1 MELPAL
7 RCGARDARPT
17 PRTVARL
24 PNDEEAIVT
33 SFARTASR
41 VPRHTSDESNDR
53 IRRET
58 DRRVANLAR
67 GGPQAIE
74 SRLAELH
81 REWDIERALQTGAAS
96 LLLLGSALGIGVDR
110 RWFALPAA
118 VGAFLLQHALQGWC
132 PPLPLLRRLGVRTAD
147 EINQERF
154 ALKALRGD
162 FATGAGS
169 VGASADEVLRAV
181 RH

>member
-1 MELPAL
+1 MT
-7 RCGARDARPT
+7 T
-17 PRTVARL
+17 PSSTAERVARHTV
-24 PNDEEAIVT
+24 EEIN
-33 SFARTASR
+33 
-41 VPRHTSDESNDR
+41 ER

-58 DRRVANLAR
+58 DRRVAALAR
-67 GGPQAIE
+67 SGPQAMDA
-74 SRLAELH
+74 RLTELD
-81 REWDIERALQTGAAS
+81 REWDIERWLETGAAS
-96 LLLLGSALGIGVDR
+96 LMLVGTLLGVGVDR
-110 RWFALPAA
+110 KWFLLPAA

-132 PPLPLLRRLGVRTAD
+132 PPLPVLRRAGVRTAD

-169 VGASADEVLRAV
+169 LGATADEVMRAV

>member
-1 MELPAL
+1 M
-7 RCGARDARPT
+7 
-17 PRTVARL
+17 
-24 PNDEEAIVT
+24 VT
-33 SFARTASR
+33 IASTAHR
-41 VPRHTSDESNDR
+41 VSSHTSERANER

-58 DRRVANLAR
+58 DRRVASLAR
-67 GGPQAIE
+67 GGPQAIDA
-74 SRLAELH
+74 RLAELD
-81 REWDIERALQTGAAS
+81 REWDIERWLETGAAS
-96 LLLLGSALGIGVDR
+96 LMLTGSLLGLVAHR
-110 RWFALPAA
+110 RWFLLPAT

-132 PPLPLLRRLGVRTAD
+132 PPLPVFRSLGVRTAE

>member
-1 MELPAL
+1 M
-7 RCGARDARPT
+7 
-17 PRTVARL
+17 
-24 PNDEEAIVT
+24 VT
-33 SFARTASR
+33 IASTAHR
-41 VPRHTSDESNDR
+41 VSSHPSERANER

-58 DRRVANLAR
+58 DRRVASLAR
-67 GGPQAIE
+67 GGPQAIDA
-74 SRLAELH
+74 RLAELD
-81 REWDIERALQTGAAS
+81 REWDIERWLETGAAS
-96 LLLLGSALGIGVDR
+96 LMLTGSLLGLVAHR
-110 RWFALPAA
+110 RWFLLPAT

-132 PPLPLLRRLGVRTAD
+132 PPLPVFRSLGVRTAE

>member
-1 MELPAL
+1 MAGSGCRDYQGWIERPAI
-7 RCGARDARPT
+7 
-17 PRTVARL
+17 
-24 PNDEEAIVT
+24 DEEPAVT
-33 SFARTASR
+33 MISRTADR
-41 VPRHTSDESNDR
+41 VSSQTPDEVNER

-58 DRRVANLAR
+58 DRRVASLAR
-67 GGPQAIE
+67 SGPQAIDA
-74 SRLAELH
+74 RLAELD
-81 REWDIERALQTGAAS
+81 REWDIERWLETGASS
-96 LLLLGSALGIGVDR
+96 LMLAGTLLGVTVHR
-110 RWFALPAA
+110 RWFVLPAA

-132 PPLPLLRRLGVRTAD
+132 PPLPLFRRLGVRTTD

>member
-1 MELPAL
+1 MSRIP
-7 RCGARDARPT
+7 
-17 PRTVARL
+17 
-24 PNDEEAIVT
+24 
-33 SFARTASR
+33 STADR
-41 VPRHTSDESNDR
+41 VSSHTSDDVNER

-58 DRRVANLAR
+58 DRRVASLAR
-67 GGPQAIE
+67 GGPQAIDA
-74 SRLAELH
+74 RLAELD
-81 REWDIERALQTGAAS
+81 REWDIERWLETGAAS
-96 LLLLGSALGIGVDR
+96 LMLAGTLLGLRRDR
-110 RWFALPAA
+110 RWFLLPAA

-132 PPLPLLRRLGVRTAD
+132 PPLPVFRRLGVRTAD

-169 VGASADEVLRAV
+169 IGASADEVLRAV